1 MWGDW
6 QVKAVF
12 LEKALRAGAV
22 SVGTRTVN
30 INWVLKTIV
39 LTTVLRGLSN
49 KNKRQQQRQGLR
61 VRIVTPKV
69 LKVLQKHLCYQI
81 HFRYMQVTENI

>member
-30 INWVLKTIV
+30 IN
-39 LTTVLRGLSN
+39 
-49 KNKRQQQRQGLR
+49 
-61 VRIVTPKV
+61 
-69 LKVLQKHLCYQI
+69 
-81 HFRYMQVTENI
+81 